1 VLELDVVLVD
11 PFLRVRGGEVP
22 HQGGNVATEKTGDA
36 YTVNDASVVCGNLQT
51 RNATVYLIDT
61 VLMPTT

>member
-1 VLELDVVLVD
+1 M
-11 PFLRVRGGEVP
+11 PQPSSPPAPSPRCRTAS
-22 HQGGNVATEKTGDA
+22 VATEKTGDA
-36 YTVNDASVVCGNLQT
+36 YAVNDARVVCGNLQT